1 MSNKKLTIENELQ
14 KVQKEFSQINDKYVS
29 EVRNGM
35 EKFKSAAEDRT
46 ELNSI
51 IAELKEE
58 VSEYKTNANELRLEI

>member
-1 MSNKKLTIENELQ
+1 
-14 KVQKEFSQINDKYVS
+14 
-29 EVRNGM
+29 M